1 MCVTRRSRGEGV
13 DRITRIGPYRSRLPA
28 AAAARREI
36 MAISNVLVLSGGEL
50 SDDVAERVRA
60 RLLTLG
66 LNVRPVSMSKSK
78 AFKSALVE
86 DATSTTTLGERSSSL
101 SRIHE
106 RGPPFPEK
114 VTHQQQPCSD
124 IRSPD
129 RRERRTDGGGR
140 GVCEVFQ
147 KENTP

>member
-1 MCVTRRSRGEGV
+1 MCVTPRSRGGGEGV
-13 DRITRIGPYRSRLPA
+13 DRINRIGPYRSDCLPLAERL
-28 AAAARREI
+28 
-36 MAISNVLVLSGGEL
+36 MAISNLLVLSGGEL

-106 RGPPFPEK
+106 RGPPFSEK